1 MNERPTPPEGSE
13 ARFRRVFAHLQPVA
27 DYAARRGSS
36 DPEAIAAET
45 MAIAWRRLDRVPV
58 DDPRPWL
65 FVTAR
70 NLLMAER
77 RKSSRRSQADRALA
91 RPDAVPAVESADPAV
106 TRALRALPERDR
118 EALLLVAWEDLTPA
132 RAAEALG
139 IAPVAFRVRLLRA
152 RRRFARSLAADG
164 LPNTPDVLEVKST

>member
-1 MNERPTPPEGSE
+1 VNERPTPPEGPE

-27 DYAARRGSS
+27 DYAARRGSP

>member
-1 MNERPTPPEGSE
+1 VNRDQHPPEGPE

-91 RPDAVPAVESADPAV
+91 RPEAAPAVESADPAV

-118 EALLLVAWEDLTPA
+118 EALLLVAWEDLTA
-132 RAAEALG
+132 AQAAEALG

-152 RRRFARSLAADG
+152 RRRFARSLAGDG

>member
-1 MNERPTPPEGSE
+1 MNERPTPPEGPE

-65 FVTAR
+65 VVTAR
-70 NLLMAER
+70 NLLMAEL
-77 RKSSRRSQADRALA
+77 RKSSHRSQADRALA

>member
-1 MNERPTPPEGSE
+1 MNPDQHPPEGAE

-45 MAIAWRRLDRVPV
+45 MAIAWRRLDRVPA

-77 RKSSRRSQADRALA
+77 RRDARRSQADRALA
-91 RPDAVPAVESADPAV
+91 RPQAAPAPESSDPAV
-106 TRALRALPERDR
+106 TRALQTLPERDR

-132 RAAEALG
+132 RAAAALG

-164 LPNTPDVLEVKST
+164 LPNTPDVFEVKST

>member
-1 MNERPTPPEGSE
+1 MNPAQHPPEAAE

-45 MAIAWRRLDRVPV
+45 MAIAWRRLDRVPL

-77 RKSSRRSQADRALA
+77 RQSAHRSLADRAQA
-91 RPDAVPAVESADPAV
+91 RPEASSAVESADPAV
-106 TRALRALPERDR
+106 TSALQALPERDR
-118 EALLLVAWEDLTPA
+118 EALLLIAWEDLTPA
-132 RAAEALG
+132 QAAKALG
-139 IAPVAFRVRLLRA
+139 ITPVAFRVRLLRA

-164 LPNTPDVLEVKST
+164 LPHTPDILEVKST